1 MSGITGLGT
10 TYNLPNYTGILHQ
23 LTPTATPFFS
33 TIGGLSNGGGQV
45 TSTEFE
51 WEGYDLRAP
60 GQNTALQGATAP
72 AAQNRVR
79 QNFTNVVQIHQE
91 KVSVSYTKQAAYG
104 LKNGTNN
111 DKQNPIL
118 NEVDWQTRQ
127 MLTQMVKDTNWSFI
141 NGVYQKPTDNTT
153 AARTRGLI
161 QAITTNVAAS
171 NADVLKY
178 TGATSATD
186 TITVTHALAVNDKV
200 VFTAGNAPGIVLGR
214 SYWVT
219 SVSTTVSF
227 KIATSKGGAPIT
239 VGTGTG
245 IALTKGS
252 ATPITRDQV
261 NGLAQQVFDN
271 GGINDELS
279 AVFLVNSQQKINLS
293 KAYTTQFQDDNRTM
307 GGVSMSTIITDF
319 GTLGVMVDR
328 AVPQDTILLASLGE
342 ISPVYLEVPGKGH
355 FFAEPLAK
363 TGASD
368 DVQLYGEVGLAYG
381 AESSHGILQGCSL

>member
-10 TYNLPNYTGILHQ
+10 TYNLPNYTGVLHQ
-23 LTPTATPFFS
+23 LSPTSTPFFS

-45 TSTEFE
+45 TSTEYE
-51 WEGYDLRAP
+51 WETYDLRSP

-72 AAQNRVR
+72 SAQNRVR
-79 QNFTNVVQIHQE
+79 GNATNVVQIHQE

-104 LKNGTNN
+104 LKAGTNN
-111 DKQNPIL
+111 DQTNPIL

-127 MLTQMVKDTNWSFI
+127 MLTQMVRDANWSFI
-141 NGVYQKPTDNTT
+141 NGIYQKPTDNTT

-161 QAITTNVAAS
+161 PAITTNVATS
-171 NADVLKY
+171 NSDVLKY
-178 TGATSATD
+178 TGFTSATD
-186 TITVTHALAVNDKV
+186 TITGTHALAVNDKV
-200 VFTAGNAPGIVLGR
+200 VFTANTGAALTLGR

-227 KIATSKGGAPIT
+227 KVSLTKGGAPIT
-239 VGTGTG
+239 VGTGSG
-245 IALTKGS
+245 INLTKGS
-252 ATPITRDQV
+252 ATAVTRDQV
-261 NGLAQQVFDN
+261 NGLAQQVYDN
-271 GGINDELS
+271 GGINDEIS
-279 AVFLVNSQQKINLS
+279 AVFLVNSTQKVNLS

-319 GTLGVMVDR
+319 GTLGVMIDR
-328 AVPQDTILLASLGE
+328 AVPQDTIALVSLGE
-342 ISPVYLEVPGKGH
+342 CSPVYLEVPGKGH

>member
-10 TYNLPNYTGILHQ
+10 TYNLPNYTGVLHQ
-23 LTPTATPFFS
+23 LSPTSTPFFS

-72 AAQNRVR
+72 TAQNRVR

-104 LKNGTNN
+104 LKSGTNN
-111 DKQNPIL
+111 DQTNPIL

-127 MLTQMVKDTNWSFI
+127 MLTQMVKDANWSFI

-161 QAITTNVAAS
+161 PAITTNVAAS
-171 NADVLKY
+171 NSDVLTY
-178 TGATSATD
+178 TAATSATD

-200 VFTAGNAPGIVLGR
+200 VFTANTGAALTLGR
-214 SYWVT
+214 AYWVVA
-219 SVSTTVSF
+219 VSTTVSF
-227 KIATSKGGAPIT
+227 KVSLTKGGTPIT
-239 VGTGTG
+239 VGTGSG
-245 IALTKGS
+245 INLTKGS
-252 ATPITRDQV
+252 ATAVTRDQV
-261 NGLAQQVFDN
+261 NGLAQLVYDN
-271 GGINDELS
+271 GGINDEIS
-279 AVFLVNSQQKINLS
+279 AVFLVNSTQKVNLS

-328 AVPQDTILLASLGE
+328 AVPQDAIALVSLGE
-342 ISPVYLEVPGKGH
+342 CSPVYLEVPGKGH

-381 AESSHGILQGCSL
+381 AESSHGILRGCSL

>member
-1 MSGITGLGT
+1 MSGISGLGT
-10 TYNLPNYTGILHQ
+10 TYNLPNYTGVLHQ
-23 LTPTATPFFS
+23 LSPTSTPFFS

-51 WEGYDLRAP
+51 WEGYDLRTP
-60 GQNTALQGATAP
+60 GQNTALQGAAAP
-72 AAQNRVR
+72 TAQNRVR

-91 KVSVSYTKQAAYG
+91 RVSVSYTKQAAYG
-104 LKNGTNN
+104 LKSGTNN
-111 DKQNPIL
+111 DQTNPIL

-127 MLTQMVKDTNWSFI
+127 MLTQMVKDANWSFI

-161 QAITTNVAAS
+161 PAITTNVAAS
-171 NADVLKY
+171 NSDVLKY
-178 TGATSATD
+178 TGFTSATD
-186 TITVTHALAVNDKV
+186 TITGTHALAVNDKV
-200 VFTAGNAPGIVLGR
+200 VFTATGGTTLVAGR

-227 KIATSKGGAPIT
+227 KVSTSKGGAALT
-239 VGTGTG
+239 VGTGSG

-252 ATPITRDQV
+252 ATAVTRDQV
-261 NGLAQQVFDN
+261 NGLAQQVYDN

-328 AVPQDTILLASLGE
+328 AVPQDTIALVSLGE
-342 ISPVYLEVPGKGH
+342 CSPVYLEVPGKGH

>member
-10 TYNLPNYTGILHQ
+10 TYNLPNYTGVLHQ
-23 LTPTATPFFS
+23 LSPTSTPFFS
-33 TIGGLSNGGGQV
+33 TIGGLSSGGGQV

-72 AAQNRVR
+72 SAQNRVR

-104 LKNGTNN
+104 LKSGTNN
-111 DKQNPIL
+111 DQTNPIL

-127 MLTQMVKDTNWSFI
+127 MLTQMVKDANWSFI

-161 QAITTNVAAS
+161 PAITTNVADS
-171 NADVLKY
+171 NSDVLKY
-178 TGATSATD
+178 TGFTSATD
-186 TITVTHALAVNDKV
+186 TITGTHALAVNDKV
-200 VFTAGNAPGIVLGR
+200 VFTANTGANLVLGR
-214 SYWVT
+214 TYWVT

-227 KIATSKGGAPIT
+227 KVSLKKGGAAVT

-245 IALTKGS
+245 INLTKGS
-252 ATPITRDQV
+252 ATAVTRDQV
-261 NGLAQQVFDN
+261 NGLAQQVYDN

-279 AVFLVNSQQKINLS
+279 AVFLVNSTQKVNLS

-328 AVPQDTILLASLGE
+328 AVPQDTIALVSLGE
-342 ISPVYLEVPGKGH
+342 CSPVYLEVPGKGH

>member
-10 TYNLPNYTGILHQ
+10 TYNLPNYTGVLHQ
-23 LTPTATPFFS
+23 LSPTSTPFFS

-51 WEGYDLRAP
+51 WEGYDLRTP
-60 GQNTALQGATAP
+60 GQNTALQGAAAQT
-72 AAQNRVR
+72 AQNRVR

-91 KVSVSYTKQAAYG
+91 RVSVSYTKQAAYG
-104 LKNGTNN
+104 LKSGTNN
-111 DKQNPIL
+111 DQTNPIL

-127 MLTQMVKDTNWSFI
+127 MLTQMVKDANWSFI

-161 QAITTNVAAS
+161 PAITTNVADS
-171 NADVLKY
+171 NSDVLKY
-178 TGATSATD
+178 TGFTSATD
-186 TITVTHALAVNDKV
+186 TITGTHALAVNDKV
-200 VFTAGNAPGIVLGR
+200 VFTANVGANLVLGR
-214 SYWVT
+214 TYWVT

-227 KIATSKGGAPIT
+227 KVSLTKGGAPIT
-239 VGTGTG
+239 VGTGSG
-245 IALTKGS
+245 INLTKGS
-252 ATPITRDQV
+252 ATAVTRDQV
-261 NGLAQQVFDN
+261 NGLAQQVYDN

-279 AVFLVNSQQKINLS
+279 AVFLVNSTQKVNLS

-319 GTLGVMVDR
+319 GTLGVMIDR
-328 AVPQDTILLASLGE
+328 AVPQDTIILASLGE
-342 ISPVYLEVPGKGH
+342 CSPVYLEVPGKGH

>member
-10 TYNLPNYTGILHQ
+10 TYNLPNYTGVLHQ
-23 LTPTATPFFS
+23 LSPTSTPFFS

-51 WEGYDLRAP
+51 WEAYDLRIP

-72 AAQNRVR
+72 NAQNRVR
-79 QNFTNVVQIHQE
+79 QNVTNVVQIHQE
-91 KVSVSYTKQAAYG
+91 KVSVSYTKQAAFG
-104 LKNGTNN
+104 LKAGTNN
-111 DKQNPIL
+111 DQTNPIL

-127 MLTQMVKDTNWSFI
+127 MLTQMVRDANWSFI

-153 AARTRGLI
+153 AARTRGLLPAI
-161 QAITTNVAAS
+161 QTNRSAQSDAVS
-171 NADVLKY
+171 Y

-186 TITVTHALAVNDKV
+186 TITVTHALAVNDKII
-200 VFTAGNAPGIVLGR
+200 FTANTGAALTLGR
-214 SYWVT
+214 TYYVVA
-219 SVSTTVSF
+219 VSTTVSF
-227 KIATSKGGAPIT
+227 KVSLTKGGTPIT
-239 VGTGTG
+239 VGTGSG
-245 IALTKGS
+245 INLTRGS
-252 ATPITRDQV
+252 ATAVTRDQV
-261 NGLAQQVFDN
+261 NGLAQQVYDN

-279 AVFLVNSQQKINLS
+279 AVFLVNSTQKVNLS

-328 AVPQDTILLASLGE
+328 AVPQDTIALVSLGE
-342 ISPVYLEVPGKGH
+342 CSPVYLEVPGKGH

-381 AESSHGILQGCSL
+381 VETSHGILTGCSL

>member
-10 TYNLPNYTGILHQ
+10 TYNLPNYTGVLHQ
-23 LTPTATPFFS
+23 LSPTSTPFFS
-33 TIGGLSNGGGQV
+33 TIGGLSSGGGQV

-51 WEGYDLRAP
+51 WEGYDLRTP
-60 GQNTALQGATAP
+60 GQNTALQGAAAP
-72 AAQNRVR
+72 TAQNRVR
-79 QNFTNVVQIHQE
+79 KNFTNVVQIHQE

-104 LKNGTNN
+104 LKNGTSN
-111 DKQNPIL
+111 DQSNPVL

-127 MLTQMVKDTNWSFI
+127 MLTQMVKDANWSFI

-161 QAITTNVAAS
+161 QAISTNVAPS
-171 NADVLKY
+171 NSDVLKN
-178 TGATSATD
+178 TGFTSATD
-186 TITVTHALAVNDKV
+186 TITGTHALAVNDKV
-200 VFTAGNAPGIVLGR
+200 VFTATGGADLVAGR
-214 SYWVT
+214 AYWVT

-227 KIATSKGGAPIT
+227 KVSLTKGGAPIT
-239 VGTGTG
+239 VGTGSG

-252 ATPITRDQV
+252 ATAITRDQV

-328 AVPQDTILLASLGE
+328 AVPQDTIILASLGE
-342 ISPVYLEVPGKGH
+342 CSPVYLEVPGKGH

>member
-10 TYNLPNYTGILHQ
+10 TYNLPNYTGVLHQ
-23 LTPTATPFFS
+23 LSPTSTPFFS

-51 WEGYDLRAP
+51 WEGYDLRTP
-60 GQNTALQGATAP
+60 GQNTALQGAAAP
-72 AAQNRVR
+72 TAQNRVR

-91 KVSVSYTKQAAYG
+91 RVSVSYTKQAAYG
-104 LKNGTNN
+104 LKSGTNN
-111 DKQNPIL
+111 DQTNPIL

-127 MLTQMVKDTNWSFI
+127 MLTQMVKDANWSFI

-161 QAITTNVAAS
+161 PAITSNVADS
-171 NADVLKY
+171 NSDVLKY
-178 TGATSATD
+178 TGFTSATD
-186 TITVTHALAVNDKV
+186 TITGTHALAVNDKV
-200 VFTAGNAPGIVLGR
+200 VFTANTGANIVLGR
-214 SYWVT
+214 TYWVT

-227 KIATSKGGAPIT
+227 KISLKKGGTAIT
-239 VGTGTG
+239 VGTGSG
-245 IALTKGS
+245 INLTKGS
-252 ATPITRDQV
+252 ATAITRDQV
-261 NGLAQQVFDN
+261 NGLAQQVYDN

-279 AVFLVNSQQKINLS
+279 AVFLVNSTQKVNLS

-319 GTLGVMVDR
+319 GTLGVMIDR
-328 AVPQDTILLASLGE
+328 AVPQDTIVLASLGE
-342 ISPVYLEVPGKGH
+342 CSPVYLEVPGKGH

>member
-23 LTPTATPFFS
+23 LTPTSTPFFS

-51 WEGYDLRAP
+51 WEGYDLRTP

-72 AAQNRVR
+72 TAQNRVR

-111 DKQNPIL
+111 DVQNPIL

-127 MLTQMVKDTNWSFI
+127 MLTQMVKDANWSFI
-141 NGVYQKPTDNTT
+141 NGIYQKPTDNTT

-161 QAITTNVAAS
+161 PAIATNVAAS
-171 NADVLKY
+171 NSDVLKY
-178 TGATSATD
+178 TGFTSATD
-186 TITVTHALAVNDKV
+186 TITGTHALAVNDKV
-200 VFTAGNAPGIVLGR
+200 VFTANTGAALTLGR

-227 KIATSKGGAPIT
+227 KVSLTKGGAPIT

-245 IALTKGS
+245 INLTKGS
-252 ATPITRDQV
+252 ATAITRDQV
-261 NGLAQQVFDN
+261 NGLAQMVYDN

-279 AVFLVNSQQKINLS
+279 AVFLVNSTQKVNMS

-328 AVPQDTILLASLGE
+328 AVPQDTIALVSLGE
-342 ISPVYLEVPGKGH
+342 CSPVYLEVPGKGH

>member
-1 MSGITGLGT
+1 MSGISGLGT
-10 TYNLPNYTGILHQ
+10 TYNLPNYTGVLHQ
-23 LTPTATPFFS
+23 LSPTSTPFFS

-51 WEGYDLRAP
+51 WEGYDLRTP
-60 GQNTALQGATAP
+60 GQNTALQGAAAP
-72 AAQNRVR
+72 TAQNRVR

-91 KVSVSYTKQAAYG
+91 RVSVSYTKQAAYG
-104 LKNGTNN
+104 LKSGTNN
-111 DKQNPIL
+111 DQTNPIL

-127 MLTQMVKDTNWSFI
+127 MLTQMVKDANWSFI

-161 QAITTNVAAS
+161 PAITTNVGQANS
-171 NADVLKY
+171 DVLKY
-178 TGATSATD
+178 TGFTSATD
-186 TITVTHALAVNDKV
+186 TITGTHALAVNDKV
-200 VFTAGNAPGIVLGR
+200 VFTAAVGGNLVLGR

-227 KIATSKGGAPIT
+227 KVATTKGGTAIT
-239 VGTGTG
+239 VGTATG

-252 ATPITRDQV
+252 ATAITRDQV
-261 NGLAQQVFDN
+261 NGLAQQVYDN

-328 AVPQDTILLASLGE
+328 AVPQDTIILASLGE
-342 ISPVYLEVPGKGH
+342 CSPVYLEVPGKGH

>member
-10 TYNLPNYTGILHQ
+10 TYNLPNYTGVLHQ
-23 LTPTATPFFS
+23 LSPTSTPFFS
-33 TIGGLSNGGGQV
+33 TIGGLSSGGGQV

-51 WEGYDLRAP
+51 WEGYDLRTP
-60 GQNTALQGATAP
+60 GQNTALQGAAAP
-72 AAQNRVR
+72 TAQNRVR

-91 KVSVSYTKQAAYG
+91 RVSVSYTKQAAYG
-104 LKNGTNN
+104 LKSGTNN
-111 DKQNPIL
+111 DQTNPIL

-127 MLTQMVKDTNWSFI
+127 MLTQMVKDANWSFI

-161 QAITTNVAAS
+161 PAITTNVAAS
-171 NADVLKY
+171 NSDVLKY
-178 TGATSATD
+178 TGFTSATD
-186 TITVTHALAVNDKV
+186 TITGTHALAVNDKV
-200 VFTAGNAPGIVLGR
+200 VFTANTGAALTLGR
-214 SYWVT
+214 TYWVT

-227 KIATSKGGAPIT
+227 KVSNTKGGAAIT
-239 VGTGTG
+239 VGTGSG

-252 ATPITRDQV
+252 ATAITRDQV
-261 NGLAQQVFDN
+261 NGLAQQVYDN

-279 AVFLVNSQQKINLS
+279 AVFLVNSTQKINLS

-328 AVPQDTILLASLGE
+328 AVPQDTIILASLGE
-342 ISPVYLEVPGKGH
+342 CSPVYLEVPGKGH

>member
-1 MSGITGLGT
+1 MSGISGLGT
-10 TYNLPNYTGILHQ
+10 TYNLPNYTGVLHQ
-23 LTPTATPFFS
+23 LSPTSTPFFS

-51 WEGYDLRAP
+51 WEGYDLRTP
-60 GQNTALQGATAP
+60 GQNTALQGAAAP
-72 AAQNRVR
+72 TAQNRVR

-91 KVSVSYTKQAAYG
+91 RVSVSYTKQAAYG
-104 LKNGTNN
+104 LKSGTNN
-111 DKQNPIL
+111 DQTNPIL

-127 MLTQMVKDTNWSFI
+127 MLTQMVKDANWSFI

-161 QAITTNVAAS
+161 PAITTNVGQANS
-171 NADVLKY
+171 DVLKY
-178 TGATSATD
+178 TGFTSATD
-186 TITVTHALAVNDKV
+186 TITGTHALAVNDKV
-200 VFTAGNAPGIVLGR
+200 VFTAAVGGNLVLGR

-227 KIATSKGGAPIT
+227 KVALTKGGTAIT
-239 VGTGTG
+239 VGTATG

-252 ATPITRDQV
+252 ATAITRDQV
-261 NGLAQQVFDN
+261 NGLAQQVYDN

-328 AVPQDTILLASLGE
+328 AVPQDTIILASLGE
-342 ISPVYLEVPGKGH
+342 CSPVYLEVPGKGH

>member
-10 TYNLPNYTGILHQ
+10 TYNLPNYTGVLHQ
-23 LTPTATPFFS
+23 LSPTSTPFFS

-51 WEGYDLRAP
+51 WEGYDLRTP
-60 GQNTALQGATAP
+60 GQNTALQGAAAP
-72 AAQNRVR
+72 TAQNRVR

-91 KVSVSYTKQAAYG
+91 RVSVSYTKQAAYG
-104 LKNGTNN
+104 LKAGTNN
-111 DKQNPIL
+111 DQSNPIL

-127 MLTQMVKDTNWSFI
+127 MLTQMVKDANWSFI
-141 NGVYQKPTDNTT
+141 NGIYQKPADNST

-161 QAITTNVAAS
+161 QAITTNVGQS
-171 NADVLKY
+171 NSDVLKY
-178 TGATSATD
+178 TGFTSATD
-186 TITVTHALAVNDKV
+186 TITGTHALAVNDKV
-200 VFTAGNAPGIVLGR
+200 VFTATGGANLVAGR

-219 SVSTTVSF
+219 SISTTASF
-227 KIATSKGGAPIT
+227 KVSNTKGGAPIT

-252 ATPITRDQV
+252 ATAITRDQV

-328 AVPQDTILLASLGE
+328 AVPQDTIILASLGE
-342 ISPVYLEVPGKGH
+342 CSPVYLEVPGKGH

>member
-10 TYNLPNYTGILHQ
+10 TYNLPNYTGVLHQ
-23 LTPTATPFFS
+23 LSPTSTPFFS

-72 AAQNRVR
+72 TAQNRVR

-104 LKNGTNN
+104 LKSGTNN
-111 DKQNPIL
+111 DQTNPIL

-127 MLTQMVKDTNWSFI
+127 MLTQMVKDANWSFI

-161 QAITTNVAAS
+161 PAITTNVADS
-171 NADVLKY
+171 NSDVLKY
-178 TGATSATD
+178 TAATSATD

-200 VFTAGNAPGIVLGR
+200 VFTGGTAPGIVLGR
-214 SYWVT
+214 TYWVT

-227 KIATSKGGAPIT
+227 KVSLKKAGAAVT

-245 IALTKGS
+245 ISLTKGS
-252 ATPITRDQV
+252 ATAVTRDQV
-261 NGLAQQVFDN
+261 NGLAQQVYDN

-279 AVFLVNSQQKINLS
+279 AVFLVNSTQKVNLS

-328 AVPQDTILLASLGE
+328 AVPQDTIALVSLGE
-342 ISPVYLEVPGKGH
+342 CSPVYLEVPGKGH